1 MDFLNNKI
9 KFVLKIR
16 IYFFVRNQGIR
27 KLEFNLIKSLEI
39 VEKVVIWNILIVEG
53 IFIEGR
59 DFYFILK
66 VEYWLLE

>member
-39 VEKVVIWNILIVEG
+39 VEKVVIWNISIVES